1 MFHGSEKPITSE
13 DLQRLRSL
21 GIATVALSPVPPPSS
36 EWGPVNELVLRASRS
51 LGAVPVAGTS
61 PQGLQ
66 RGGLKLSG
74 FGALRLYASGG
85 KVARE
90 ALNCALSLA
99 EEAGLPL
106 IVQVRLRWGDPIGV
120 DLGELCSAASEF
132 RGVTVVLSGVN
143 YSENV
148 ELATVVRRTPNVC
161 VDIAY
166 HQGLLGVEFLVRRLG
181 SKRVLFG
188 TAYPLMYPEC
198 SVLKALMAKLSDSE
212 RYDVLRGNAERML
225 GLG

>member
-1 MFHGSEKPITSE
+1 
-13 DLQRLRSL
+13 
-21 GIATVALSPVPPPSS
+21 VALSPVPPPSS
-36 EWGPVNELVLRASRS
+36 EWGSANERVLRASRS
-51 LGAVPVAGTS
+51 LGAVPVAGAS

-66 RGGLKLSG
+66 RRDLRLDG
-74 FGALRLYASGG
+74 FRGLRLYASGSR
-85 KVARE
+85 VARE

-106 IVQVRLRWGDPIGV
+106 IVQVRLKWGDPIGI

-132 RGVTVVLSGVN
+132 RGVPVVLSGVN

-148 ELATVVRRTPNVC
+148 ELATAASRAPNIC

-198 SVLKALMAKLSDSE
+198 SVLKVLMARLSGSE
-212 RYDVLRGNAERML
+212 RYDVLCGNAERLLRL
-225 GLG
+225 G